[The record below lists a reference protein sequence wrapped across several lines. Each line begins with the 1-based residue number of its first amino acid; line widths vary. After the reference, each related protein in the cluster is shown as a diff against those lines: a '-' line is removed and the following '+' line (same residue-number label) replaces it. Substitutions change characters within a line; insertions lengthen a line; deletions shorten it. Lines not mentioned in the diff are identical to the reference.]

1 MNKFR
6 PLFKLSLNKA
16 YNILEMRTAA
26 QLNYGEKAVIEDIDN
41 DHPSSRRIMEI
52 GFTPGQEIEM
62 MSDTLFRDPIA
73 LSVRG
78 TVIAI
83 RKSEASCIIIH
94 HKQSTGN

>member
-1 MNKFR
+1 
-6 PLFKLSLNKA
+6 
-16 YNILEMRTAA
+16 MRTAA
-26 QLNYGEKAVIEDIDN
+26 ELNYGEKAIIEDIDN

-62 MSDTLFRDPIA
+62 MSDALFRDPIA
-73 LSVRG
+73 LAVRG

-83 RKSEASCIIIH
+83 RKNEASCILIH